1 MSSVSA
7 RGSTNTGSPQGKDKD
22 NKKKQASARPAG
34 GPTEGYAQFISTF
47 VIKHLRMIVQ
57 VFFATVAVIIAYV
70 LYRNL
75 FTGVRDLRNA
85 DVDSLKQL
93 LLGEDPAVFYCHRG
107 GKAEVVPPVYL
118 ELHKQLGSQMTFALL
133 NCSQMLPSGKTMWD
147 RFHLKKD
154 MRPTLFVT
162 SPWSRSKQ
170 IPPSNLKDV
179 ATLKKYV
186 MNAVSARA
194 AEVSTMKEF
203 SKRCSSAAA
212 SDSDTCITILKGT
225 KYTSAH
231 LNIEENLVKQ
241 YPKAKV
247 VSIDAVKH
255 RLSFE
260 DTQKHAAENFSIK
273 LHAVRKGGY
282 YLSMHDPPNWENVEA
297 FVTRAIS
304 SKLDQYDGYGDIQL
318 VAAPAKGF
326 KKRTSTMPPSSTTR
340 PTTADSTDTHTQQT
354 AAKTEAKEPNGQSE
368 SELEAAR
375 LARERR
381 RREEMERQQREALF
395 EDGDE
400 DDNVEAE
407 THDREHYEDEH
418 NEDESEDKDEDEL
431 IEL

>member
-1 MSSVSA
+1 VS
-7 RGSTNTGSPQGKDKD
+7 
-22 NKKKQASARPAG
+22 
-34 GPTEGYAQFISTF
+34 
-47 VIKHLRMIVQ
+47 
-57 VFFATVAVIIAYV
+57 
-70 LYRNL
+70 
-75 FTGVRDLRNA
+75 
-85 DVDSLKQL
+85 
-93 LLGEDPAVFYCHRG
+93 
-107 GKAEVVPPVYL
+107 PVYL
-118 ELHKQLGSQMTFALL
+118 ELHKQLSSQMTFALL
-133 NCSQMLPSGKTMWD
+133 NCSQVLPSGKTIWD

-170 IPPSNLKDV
+170 IPPSNLKDL

-231 LNIEENLVKQ
+231 LTIEENLVKQ
-241 YPKAKV
+241 YPKVKV
-247 VSIDAVKH
+247 VSIDAVKN

-260 DTQKHAAENFSIK
+260 DAHKYSAENFSIK

-282 YLSMHDPPNWENVEA
+282 HLSMHDPPNWENVEA
-297 FVTRAIS
+297 FVSRAIGS
-304 SKLDQYDGYGDIQL
+304 ELDQYDGHGDIKL

-326 KKRTSTMPPSSTTR
+326 KKRSSTMPPPPTSR
-340 PTTADSTDTHTQQT
+340 PTAADSTDTHSQQT
-354 AAKTEAKEPNGQSE
+354 APNVQSE
-368 SELEAAR
+368 AELEAAR

-395 EDGDE
+395 EEGDE
-400 DDNVEAE
+400 DENDEAE
-407 THDREHYEDEH
+407 SHDGRHYEDEH
-418 NEDESEDKDEDEL
+418 ASDELEGEDEDEL